1 MDNRMIVLFLT
12 LVTQMSLLAMLTV
25 EYGFI
30 WLFPALFLIHDL
42 EEIIGLKSWIARNG
56 ESVGERFPRFASMF
70 SGYTTE
76 RMVKAVAEEYA
87 LCLLLT
93 ALASTGNFPLQLL
106 WYGAFVAYTFH
117 LVVHIIQSV
126 VLRMYVPAIASSI
139 LLLPISLWLMYSHS
153 YILGIS
159 LSDSFLYCILGF
171 ALVVINLFLVQPGR
185 RVKGSL

>member
-12 LVTQMSLLAMLTV
+12 LVAQMSLLAMLMV
-25 EYGFI
+25 GYGVI

-42 EEIIGLKSWIARNG
+42 EEIIGLESWIARNG
-56 ESVGERFPRFASMF
+56 ESVGERFPRFAPMF

-93 ALASTGNFPLQLL
+93 ALASTGKFPLQLL

-126 VLRMYVPAIASSI
+126 VLRMYVPAVASSI

-153 YILGIS
+153 YMLGIS
-159 LSDSFLYCILGF
+159 LSDSILYCILGF